1 LPRAGRLMNAW
12 VREMSGYI
20 KALDARHLVAIGDE
34 GWRCDSS
41 HGAPHQWMNNG
52 TKARRAAH
60 AGPRSRCSTF
70 TVPGQVGQH
79 GSDHA
84 STACPR
90 RPSWEASHTRITPGR
105 RLTLPCP

>member
-1 LPRAGRLMNAW
+1 MNAW

-52 TKARRAAH
+52 TKARRAAR
-60 AGPRSRCSTF
+60 AGR
-70 TVPGQVGQH
+70 
-79 GSDHA
+79 
-84 STACPR
+84 CPR
-90 RPSWEASHTRITPGR
+90 VHTITVTRPRP
-105 RLTLPCP
+105 